1 MTTEEKA
8 KAYDEAL
15 KIASFYYGNK
25 HLDAEKLL
33 EKLFPKLAEF
43 EDERIRKEIIHYL
56 GLVGKGDG
64 DYAQPMIDRWI
75 AYLEKQKHLLNFDA
89 ISSWLRDH
97 ASRYVNSEYNEFHHC
112 TEYDGTI
119 NVERLIADLKVAV
132 DSGTFDIHE
141 QKEQKQ
147 GIKVRI
153 PKFRVGDIIQRIP
166 LEAWDSTKKITSID
180 EHGYNYNLS
189 HLGDTVS
196 GGAIGFAFEDE
207 YELVEQKPAEK
218 LSKEDYVKKFKAL
231 CDVYEIKLPNR
242 EYDIYHLC
250 DDLSKL
256 SIDSGKQKPVEVKPR
271 FKIGDTLKKKN
282 KDYTFVVDKIQGGFY
297 LTSNEHF
304 FPIEEQDSW
313 ELLEQKPAEC
323 LKAERDGWYMCIKD
337 YYRGGKKQ
345 CSVGDLVQAKGG
357 MYMMDGE
364 DISEWFRKAYYDEI
378 KTVEWNKA
386 TINGEPIPTENHS
399 VNIPLAVWSEEDKKI
414 VETICK
420 EGDLKP
426 SEKRWLKSLPERF
439 NLQLKQ
445 EWSEEDEALFELLH
459 QCVCRCINDDRM
471 DYSERDKISKTMIP
485 FIEKLQTLHPQQEWS
500 EDNIKELTKF
510 EVAMLHIGMS
520 FFGSSAGLNPNNT
533 NEVKKQAKLL
543 LELVPKQDW
552 SEEDEK
558 MLADISWAIRHC
570 AYNDKKKKQV
580 HDWFENHLK
589 STHPQPH
596 TVSIKDATKFGN
608 LEYERGVKD
617 GIQHAKNHQWKPS
630 DEQMEALE
638 WMLTTVTIKDGGK
651 GVVLKNLVNDLK
663 KQM

>member
-1 MTTEEKA
+1 MMTIEEKA

-15 KIASFYYGNK
+15 GRAKASYGTGAYDDTTTEFIFPEITETDNK
-25 HLDAEKLL
+25 
-33 EKLFPKLAEF
+33 
-43 EDERIRKEIIHYL
+43 DERIRKFLIDYFGIIKSTLSDDGIWKGFQIEEIL
-56 GLVGKGDG
+56 
-64 DYAQPMIDRWI
+64 AF
-75 AYLEKQKHLLNFDA
+75 LEKQK
-89 ISSWLRDH
+89 
-97 ASRYVNSEYNEFHHC
+97 
-112 TEYDGTI
+112 
-119 NVERLIADLKVAV
+119 
-132 DSGTFDIHE
+132 
-141 QKEQKQ
+141 
-147 GIKVRI
+147 
-153 PKFRVGDIIQRIP
+153 
-166 LEAWDSTKKITSID
+166 
-180 EHGYNYNLS
+180 
-189 HLGDTVS
+189 
-196 GGAIGFAFEDE
+196 
-207 YELVEQKPAEK
+207 EQKPELPKPHKGDDTNPYDMQASEALEYAIK
-218 LSKEDYVKKFKAL
+218 RGFGVPFNDGEVYVDVRHMTQTIGNIIRWADEHPKE
-231 CDVYEIKLPNR
+231 
-242 EYDIYHLC
+242 
-250 DDLSKL
+250 
-256 SIDSGKQKPVEVKPR
+256 QKPVEPSDDELQR
-271 FKIGDTLKKKN
+271 HQDELYDFKVFATKQAKEHHIS
-282 KDYTFVVDKIQGGFY
+282 FVHDFEW
-297 LTSNEHF
+297 NNF
-304 FPIEEQDSW
+304 CA
-313 ELLEQKPAEC
+313 ELLSYFNEKQKPAEC

-399 VNIPLAVWSEEDKKI
+399 VNIPLAEWSEEDKKI

-439 NLQLKQ
+439 NLQPKQ

-471 DYSERDKISKTMIP
+471 DYSERYNISKMMIP

-552 SEEDEK
+552 SDEDEYR
-558 MLADISWAIRHC
+558 LADISWAIRNC

-589 STHPQPH
+589 ATHPQPH

-630 DEQMEALE
+630 DEQIEALE